1 MRERGEGREFIFV
14 SKLPFG
20 VKSENKQQ
28 QQEHTE
34 RERES
39 EHRERE
45 RVTNESS
52 LFFLAMMTKPCDSR
66 YEFMARGVRAR
77 ALLITTANAVLCAE
91 PKRKKTLRSLSLS
104 LSCVFFFLPSLRV
117 NNNTLEEKENA
128 RKSDRLL

>member
-28 QQEHTE
+28 QQEHTQ

-45 RVTNESS
+45 RESH
-52 LFFLAMMTKPCDSR
+52 
-66 YEFMARGVRAR
+66 E
-77 ALLITTANAVLCAE
+77 
-91 PKRKKTLRSLSLS
+91 
-104 LSCVFFFLPSLRV
+104 
-117 NNNTLEEKENA
+117 
-128 RKSDRLL
+128 

>member
-1 MRERGEGREFIFV
+1 MDEEETTRGDDDKKGVIKLWSTRGVLWLQSIAIWADDESILSSMRERGEGREFIFV

-45 RVTNESS
+45 RESHEWEFS
-52 LFFLAMMTKPCDSR
+52 FLLGDDD
-66 YEFMARGVRAR
+66 
-77 ALLITTANAVLCAE
+77 
-91 PKRKKTLRSLSLS
+91 KTLR
-104 LSCVFFFLPSLRV
+104 
-117 NNNTLEEKENA
+117 
-128 RKSDRLL
+128 